1 MQIRNKSWAILLGVA
16 VVLGAAGWWVATS
29 REQASQADFT
39 PRPLF
44 PGLTGKVNEVASLE
58 VMTTKA
64 MFRIERGATAD
75 HWNMPS
81 RHDYPVRADLVRK
94 NILGVA
100 GLETIEP
107 RTDKPDYYDR
117 LQVSEPDRY
126 KPADDAAKSDPGPI
140 LLRLVDADAKS
151 MAAVIL
157 GKAKSFPIGGKPGQI
172 HVRKPDEARAWLAQ
186 GIVEAPA
193 DPAQWL
199 VKDMIKLDRS
209 RVASAT
215 VTHPD
220 GEVLR
225 VLRGPEKTDGSS
237 VDFIL
242 QNVPKGMKA
251 SSVYDVNAVAGGLA
265 YPSFEDVTK
274 ASELDFAKATVTE
287 IITLDGIKAT
297 VRTIPAADQEKK
309 FWLTVSVAYD
319 AALAKPIADN
329 KDVLKPDEAEKQ
341 ANEAIRRLDGWAY
354 LVADYSARDLTR
366 RMKDLV
372 EADKPDDKKAEKKG

>member
-1 MQIRNKSWAILLGVA
+1 
-16 VVLGAAGWWVATS
+16 
-29 REQASQADFT
+29 
-39 PRPLF
+39 
-44 PGLTGKVNEVASLE
+44 
-58 VMTTKA
+58 

-126 KPADDAAKSDPGPI
+126 KPADEAAKSDPGPI

-157 GKAKSFPIGGKPGQI
+157 GKAKSFPVGGKPGQI

-209 RVASAT
+209 FGQRDASRRRSAARAARSGKDRRFERRFRAAERAQG
-215 VTHPD
+215 HE
-220 GEVLR
+220 GQL
-225 VLRGPEKTDGSS
+225 
-237 VDFIL
+237 
-242 QNVPKGMKA
+242 
-251 SSVYDVNAVAGGLA
+251 GL
-265 YPSFEDVTK
+265 
-274 ASELDFAKATVTE
+274 
-287 IITLDGIKAT
+287 
-297 VRTIPAADQEKK
+297 
-309 FWLTVSVAYD
+309 
-319 AALAKPIADN
+319 
-329 KDVLKPDEAEKQ
+329 
-341 ANEAIRRLDGWAY
+341 
-354 LVADYSARDLTR
+354 
-366 RMKDLV
+366 
-372 EADKPDDKKAEKKG
+372 

>member
-1 MQIRNKSWAILLGVA
+1 MQMRNKSWAILLGAA
-16 VVLGAAGWWVATS
+16 VILGAAGWWVATS
-29 REQASQADFT
+29 REQSAQADFT

-58 VMTTKA
+58 VATVKTL
-64 MFRIERGATAD
+64 FRIERGATAD
-75 HWNMPS
+75 HWSMPS

-100 GLETIEP
+100 GLETVEP
-107 RTDKPDYYDR
+107 RTDKPEYYDR
-117 LQVSEPDRY
+117 LQVSDPDLY
-126 KPADDAAKSDPGPI
+126 QPADEAAKADPGPI
-140 LLRLVDADAKS
+140 LMRLVDADAKP

-157 GKAKSFPIGGKPGQI
+157 GKAKSFPVGGKPGQI

-186 GIVEAPA
+186 GILEAPA

-209 RVASAT
+209 RVAAAS

-225 VLRGPEKTDGSS
+225 VTRGPEKTDGSGI
-237 VDFIL
+237 DFVL
-242 QNVPKGMKA
+242 QNIPKGMKA

-287 IITLDGIKAT
+287 IVTLDGVKAT
-297 VRTIPAADQEKK
+297 VRTIPAPDQDKK
-309 FWLTVSVAYD
+309 FWITVSVAYD
-319 AALAKPIADN
+319 AALAKPNTDN
-329 KDVLKPDEAEKQ
+329 KDLLKAEEAEKQ

-354 LVADYSARDLTR
+354 LVADHVARDLTR

-372 EADKPDDKKAEKKG
+372 EADRPDDKKDEKKG